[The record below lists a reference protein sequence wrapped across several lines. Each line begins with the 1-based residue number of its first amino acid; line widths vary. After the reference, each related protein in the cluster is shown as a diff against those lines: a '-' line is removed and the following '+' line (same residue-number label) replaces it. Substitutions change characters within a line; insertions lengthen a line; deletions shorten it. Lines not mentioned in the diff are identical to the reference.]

1 MVNDFKQQNKTISEF
16 FAKNLVQ
23 HGPNSNL
30 SVVWSS
36 RENQLIRF
44 QALCEIAN
52 LDNTSIL
59 DVGSGLSDLYFYLK
73 NTQNKN
79 IRYTG
84 VEISS
89 NHVIEAKKKY
99 PEIEIINADFLYHNF
114 DKTYDYVIASGS
126 FNIEMPDHDSYLKT
140 VINKMYQLANLGVA
154 FNLPSSYSYLVQEN
168 YQFES
173 GIKIKYVDP
182 KTTFDYCKSLT
193 PYVTLRHD
201 YFVHDFTIYMYR
213 TPKKTY
219 FINR

>member
-1 MVNDFKQQNKTISEF
+1 MANDFRQQNKKISDF
-16 FAKNLVQ
+16 FAKNLAQ

-36 RENQLIRF
+36 KENQLIRF
-44 QALCEIAN
+44 QTLSEIGN

-59 DVGSGLSDLYFYLK
+59 DVGSGLNDLYFYLK
-73 NTQNKN
+73 NTKNKN

-84 VEISS
+84 IEISQ
-89 NHVIEAKKKY
+89 NHCIEAKKKY
-99 PEIEIINADFLYHNF
+99 PEVEIINADFLYHNF

-193 PYVTLRHD
+193 PYVTMRHD
-201 YFVHDFTIYMYR
+201 YLVHDFTVYMY
-213 TPKKTY
+213 KKK
-219 FINR
+219 I

>member
-1 MVNDFKQQNKTISEF
+1 MANDFRQQNKKISDF
-16 FAKNLVQ
+16 FAKNLAQ

-36 RENQLIRF
+36 KENQLIRF
-44 QALCEIAN
+44 QTLSEIGN

-59 DVGSGLSDLYFYLK
+59 DVGSGLNDLYFYLK
-73 NTQNKN
+73 NTKNKN

-84 VEISS
+84 IEISQ
-89 NHVIEAKKKY
+89 NHCIEAKKKY

-193 PYVTLRHD
+193 PYVTMRHD
-201 YFVHDFTIYMYR
+201 YLVHDFTVYMYK
-213 TPKKTY
+213 TPQK
-219 FINR
+219 

>member
-1 MVNDFKQQNKTISEF
+1 MANDFRQQNKKISDF
-16 FAKNLVQ
+16 FAKNLAQ

-36 RENQLIRF
+36 KENQLIRF
-44 QALCEIAN
+44 QTLSEIGN

-59 DVGSGLSDLYFYLK
+59 DVGSGLNDLYFYLK
-73 NTQNKN
+73 NTKNKN

-84 VEISS
+84 IEISQ
-89 NHVIEAKKKY
+89 NHCIEAKKKY

-201 YFVHDFTIYMYR
+201 YFVHDFC
-213 TPKKTY
+213 
-219 FINR
+219 F

>member
-1 MVNDFKQQNKTISEF
+1 MANDFRQQNKKISDF
-16 FAKNLVQ
+16 FAKNLAQ

-36 RENQLIRF
+36 KENQLIRF
-44 QALCEIAN
+44 QTLSEIGN

-59 DVGSGLSDLYFYLK
+59 DVGSGLNDLYFYLK
-73 NTQNKN
+73 NTKNKN

-84 VEISS
+84 IEISQ
-89 NHVIEAKKKY
+89 NHCIEAKKKY

-182 KTTFDYCKSLT
+182 TMIFNYCKSFT

-201 YFVHDFTIYMYR
+201 YLIHDFTIYMYK
-213 TPKKTY
+213 TPQK
-219 FINR
+219 